1 MSIRIYPEGY
11 KSPLT
16 LIETERA
23 IKKVK
28 DHFEKSLAYELNL
41 TRVSA
46 PLFVKTETGLND
58 NLNGVEGAVSFKMLN
73 DNREIQIV
81 HSLAKW
87 KRMALHNYGFQQGE
101 GIYTDMNAIRKDEEV
116 GNLHSIYVD
125 QYDWE
130 KIIGKDERTFDQLK
144 DTVRKIYNA
153 IKSTANYIAY
163 EYPALRQALPHEI
176 TFITTQELEDRYPTF
191 TPKERENAITKI
203 HKAVFIM
210 QVGGALK
217 SGEIHDGRAPD
228 YDDWSLNGDIVL
240 YNDILDCAFE
250 VSSMG
255 IRVDSAALLRQLK
268 IRGCE
273 DRLSLEF
280 HRMLAND
287 ELPQTMGGGLGQ
299 SRLCM
304 FFLRKAHIGEV
315 QSSVWPND
323 VLAECKEHG
332 IQIL

>member
-1 MSIRIYPEGY
+1 
-11 KSPLT
+11 
-16 LIETERA
+16 
-23 IKKVK
+23 
-28 DHFEKSLAYELNL
+28 
-41 TRVSA
+41 
-46 PLFVKTETGLND
+46 
-58 NLNGVEGAVSFKMLN
+58 MLN